1 MQASGEPEALVNV
14 SADRQRPAGWLDPT
28 AGETA
33 SVVNG
38 SGGNISV
45 DLRKGAGHLNLP
57 VLLLFVVVFL
67 TIAGNVLVILA
78 VSLEKKLQTATN
90 YFLMSLAVADML
102 VGILVMPISLLNIL
116 YGEAWPLPLSLCPVW
131 IYLDVLF
138 STASIMHL
146 CAISLDRYIAIK
158 KPIEHSRFNS
168 RTKALLKILAVW
180 VISVGISMPVPVL
193 GLQDLAYVYTDGSCQ
208 MNISDFIIYGS
219 LSSFFLPLIIM
230 VASYVSTTRV
240 LRQQALLC
248 EGMNGCSNSSSYNSS
263 YSSGGGN
270 NNHGRG
276 RATSLTSATPPEA
289 VGLPGGGPYVALSSL
304 DGVPAP
310 PDAALLPHRA
320 GRAKSKSVTPS
331 QKRTMQAITNEQR
344 ASKVLGIVFL
354 LFVGM
359 WCPFFITNVLS
370 ALCPADACNRHAM
383 AALLDVFVWVGYV
396 SSGVNPLVYT
406 LFNRTYRQAFA
417 RYIACNFK
425 TPQNAAAAS
434 RGMNRE
440 PSHNASMLAS
450 ARDSL
455 VPSSSTPGFS
465 SSYSFQSLI
474 GNARSPNGRQL
485 PAGPERGG
493 DAAAAIT
500 RSGSGSVG
508 ASAVADS
515 RV

>member
-14 SADRQRPAGWLDPT
+14 SADRQRPAGWLDTT

-116 YGEAWPLPLSLCPVW
+116 YGFKWPLPLSLCPVW

-248 EGMNGCSNSSSYNSS
+248 EGMNGS
-263 YSSGGGN
+263 
-270 NNHGRG
+270 
-276 RATSLTSATPPEA
+276 

-310 PDAALLPHRA
+310 PDTALLPHRA

-493 DAAAAIT
+493 DAAAAAIT
-500 RSGSGSVG
+500 RSGSVS